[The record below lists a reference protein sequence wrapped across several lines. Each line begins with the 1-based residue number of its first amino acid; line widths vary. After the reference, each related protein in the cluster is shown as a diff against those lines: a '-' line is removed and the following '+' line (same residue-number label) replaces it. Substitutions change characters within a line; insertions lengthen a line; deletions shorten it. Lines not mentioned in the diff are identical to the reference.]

1 MTMNT
6 NAASKVNLT
15 AEQMVED
22 RTTITGFWLYLMTD
36 LVLFAS
42 LFAVFA
48 VMRAENIAMMGPML
62 PTDAPYVL
70 IETLLLLTSSFSAG
84 FALMA
89 ARAKRETALSIALVV
104 SLLLG
109 AAFLYMELSEF
120 AKLAM
125 AGNSWQASGYL
136 SSYFTL
142 VGTHGLHIFAG
153 LLWGISLI
161 IAIGMKGLTRSNM
174 RKLALWALFW
184 HFLDIVWIFIFT
196 VVYLQNLT

>member
-1 MTMNT
+1 MNMDT
-6 NAASKVNLT
+6 QAAAQLT
-15 AEQMVED
+15 AEQIAED
-22 RTTITGFWLYLMTD
+22 RTTLTGFWLYLMTD

-48 VMRAENIAMMGPML
+48 VMRAENISMLGPKL

-70 IETLLLLTSSFSAG
+70 VETLLLLVSSVVAG

-89 ARAKRETALSIALVV
+89 ARANRTGAVIAAIAL

-120 AKLAM
+120 AKLAL
-125 AGNSWQASGYL
+125 AGNGWQASGYL

-153 LLWGISLI
+153 LLWALSLV
-161 IAIGMKGLTRSNM
+161 IAIAAKGLTRSNL
-174 RKLALWALFW
+174 RKLALWSLFW

>member
-1 MTMNT
+1 MNMDT
-6 NAASKVNLT
+6 QAAAQLT
-15 AEQMVED
+15 AEQIAED
-22 RTTITGFWLYLMTD
+22 RTTLTGFWLYLMTD

-48 VMRAENIAMMGPML
+48 VMRAENISMLGPKL

-70 IETLLLLTSSFSAG
+70 IETALLLTSSFAAG
-84 FALMA
+84 FALLA
-89 ARAKRETALSIALVV
+89 ARAKRETALVLSLLV

-120 AKLAM
+120 AKLAL
-125 AGNSWQASGYL
+125 AGNSWRASGYL

-142 VGTHGLHIFAG
+142 VGTHGLHILVG
-153 LLWGISLI
+153 LLWGVSLV
-161 IAIGMKGLTRSNM
+161 IALSLKGLTRSNL